1 MPTRRKLRRSRRKL
15 RRSRRRLRRSRR
27 RRHKIGES
35 DDEIGH
41 ESELQRSDRYRR
53 AIERYNNS
61 IERGMGEKLQRYIDP
76 HTDVFDRI
84 TAIRKEQE
92 REARIL
98 GKDYWEIRLPEIYEE
113 RDRNLYDDI
122 SGYFG
127 YETENTR
134 QIRLRKERER
144 ERARLREIKR
154 QREMERARLQE
165 VERQRLNAERK
176 KEELLAQK
184 VVEGDTQTVK
194 TLLDEGV
201 NPNSTYAWPYP
212 LHLAI
217 NYGHINIV
225 RLLLEHDVYRNA
237 ADWRQREFVELAVE
251 GGHANIERLLLQE
264 DGRDNEVI
272 DDRFK
277 VRELLIRLNR
287 EPGVYEFVDLA
298 GNSHFINIFEQIKSK
313 YSGRRESVYKRIK
326 RVFGSGIK
334 IYRQCYPDLGILI
347 PDHLS
352 PGRDYSDHE
361 CEDETDL
368 VDVTDAFKKN
378 VSMEDYYTTE
388 YETGDKLIL
397 NIPGSILAKFYAP
410 IHNFTIMYPIK
421 K

>member
-1 MPTRRKLRRSRRKL
+1 M
-15 RRSRRRLRRSRR
+15 
-27 RRHKIGES
+27 
-35 DDEIGH
+35 
-41 ESELQRSDRYRR
+41 
-53 AIERYNNS
+53 
-61 IERGMGEKLQRYIDP
+61 
-76 HTDVFDRI
+76 
-84 TAIRKEQE
+84 
-92 REARIL
+92 
-98 GKDYWEIRLPEIYEE
+98 
-113 RDRNLYDDI
+113 YDDI
-122 SGYFG
+122 SEYFG

-134 QIRLRKERER
+134 QIRLRKERDR

-154 QREMERARLQE
+154 QRKIERARLQE
-165 VERQRLNAERK
+165 AERT
-176 KEELLAQK
+176 KEELLVQK
-184 VVEGDTQTVK
+184 VAEGDTQTVK

-201 NPNSTYAWPYP
+201 NPNSVDSKIAILNGYTDIVRLLLEHGANPNSVYLWPYP

-217 NYGHINIV
+217 NYGHIDIV

-237 ADWRQREFVELAVE
+237 ADWRQREFVELAIRQ
-251 GGHANIERLLLQE
+251 GHTNIERLLLQE
-264 DGRDNEVI
+264 DGRDDEVI
-272 DDRFK
+272 DDRFR
-277 VRELLIRLNR
+277 VRDLLIRLNR

-361 CEDETDL
+361 CDDETDL
-368 VDVTDAFKKN
+368 VDVTDAFKNN

-397 NIPGSILAKFYAP
+397 NIPGMLAKFYAP
-410 IHNFTIMYPIK
+410 IYNFTIMYPIEE
-421 K
+421 

>member
-15 RRSRRRLRRSRR
+15 RRSRGRR
-27 RRHKIGES
+27 RRRNKHKIGES

-53 AIERYNNS
+53 AIERHIDS
-61 IERGMGEKLQRYIDP
+61 KKERGGRYSIPYQSWSPLSQRNFAIDEE
-76 HTDVFDRI
+76 
-84 TAIRKEQE
+84 RK

-122 SGYFG
+122 SEYFG

-154 QREMERARLQE
+154 QRQRERARLQE

-251 GGHANIERLLLQE
+251 GGHTNIERLLLQE

-277 VRELLIRLNR
+277 VRDLLIRLNR

-334 IYRQCYPDLGILI
+334 IYRECYPDLYTLI

-361 CEDETDL
+361 CDDETDL

-397 NIPGSILAKFYAP
+397 NIPGMLAKFYAP
-410 IHNFTIMYPIK
+410 IYNFTIMYPIK